1 MNTPEEYIAA
11 MQPKLCINCKH
22 IGRNG
27 SGDASKFR
35 CFAKQNELSRT
46 VDLVTGEPLVVFKF
60 DTCYDARGP
69 QEGFLLN
76 GGFVKAENCG
86 RAGRWFEEAPPKFNS
101 GPPPAMKTAASDLL
115 SQLDAMK

>member
-22 IGRNG
+22 IARNG

-35 CFAKQNELSRT
+35 CFAKQNEQLKT
-46 VDLVTGEPLVVFKF
+46 VDLVTGESLVVFKF
-60 DTCYDARGP
+60 ATCYDAREA
-69 QEGFLLN
+69 QEGFMLN
-76 GGFVKAENCG
+76 GKFVEAENCG
-86 RAGRWFEEAPPKFNS
+86 ATGRWFEEAPPKFNS
-101 GPPPAMKTAASDLL
+101 GPPPSMKTAASDLL